1 MSYTDSYLVGDM
13 RSEREARQ
21 QLTETELWLKKIEKR
36 KGCKKREAWMRDARN
51 AVSLYEDGSL
61 KANTSGVDIDETLS
75 GANLWHSNIETAV
88 PALFNSVPIPD
99 VRVRYGDPDQV
110 QRSVCEIIER
120 GIAYDLD
127 AYDFADIIKDLVR
140 QSELTGWGIPRLR
153 YRPQVQSVEQDA
165 KPDGDTSPNSYE
177 QLVRDDLEIEVAE
190 WDRLIL
196 GEAKSWARLPWLAFE
211 WDMTLDEIDDLVPP
225 TLDKETGKEVLAS
238 DRLKPQ
244 TTKDGDSGRK
254 ETEPQ
259 QDDALI
265 FGTVKVYEIW
275 DKRARKVWFVSPQ
288 DKKTPLRVEDDP
300 FELDDFFPVPK
311 ILYAKRR
318 INGLQPISPW
328 TTYKSLFQQFEE
340 ISVRIKALVAQIKVR
355 GLYDKELEADFELLR
370 TCQDG
375 EYVSAKVPGVFAG
388 GKGLEA
394 AIAHWPLQELVVA
407 LEKAV
412 LHQERLKQQIF
423 EETGLADIMRGAVD
437 PREKLGQSKL
447 KAQWGSL
454 RVQEA
459 QEGIAEMCRAICR
472 MKAEVRARL
481 TPWPLMQEITGIRFD
496 PQLPEA
502 PQPTGD
508 PMQDQ
513 QAQQQYQ
520 MAVSEAQAQAQEMES
535 QVVQSWQSRSRSLRI
550 DIETDSTIRAD
561 LSRDQ
566 EQIGQ
571 FVQFTGT
578 FMQGAMAAIQVMPET
593 RQPLFK
599 VFVAAA
605 SKFKL
610 GRQAEEAF
618 DELIE
623 AAKAPPQMQG
633 AAPSDPQQQ
642 AHEQQIQQAR
652 AAQESQAQ
660 QHEASQ
666 QASQQE
672 HEQAMAEHDAMT
684 QQTALS
690 QIQMKD
696 QAAANQHARR
706 IEQMQLQQAMPPVNG
721 APPPM
726 PNGGLN

>member
-1 MSYTDSYLVGDM
+1 MSYTDGYVAGDM
-13 RSEREARQ
+13 RSEREAAQ
-21 QLTETELWLKKIEKR
+21 QLTPAELWLKKIEKR

-51 AVSLYEDGSL
+51 AVSLYEEGAVKASTDGI
-61 KANTSGVDIDETLS
+61 DIDETLS

-99 VRVRYGDPDQV
+99 ARIRYGDPDPV
-110 QRSVCEIIER
+110 QRAVCEITER
-120 GIAYDLD
+120 GISFDFD
-127 AYDFADIIKDLVR
+127 QYDFADVIKDLVR
-140 QSELTGWGIPRLR
+140 QSEMTGWGIPRLR
-153 YRPQVQSVEQDA
+153 YRPQVQTVEQDA
-165 KPDGDTSPNSYE
+165 GADGDTSPNSYE
-177 QLVRDDLEIEVAE
+177 QLVRDDVEIEVAE

-196 GEAKSWARLPWLAFE
+196 GEAKSWQRLPWLAFE

-225 TLDKETGKEVLAS
+225 TIDKESGKEVLAS
-238 DRLKPQ
+238 DQLKPQ
-244 TTKDGDSGRK
+244 TNRDDDSGRK
-254 ETEPQ
+254 DTEPA

-265 FGTVKVYEIW
+265 FGTVKVYEVW
-275 DKRARKVWFVSPQ
+275 DKRSRKVLFITPQ
-288 DKKTPLRVEDDP
+288 DKKNVLRETDDP
-300 FELDDFFPVPK
+300 FELDGFYPIPK
-311 ILYAKRR
+311 ILYSKRR

-328 TTYKSLFQQFEE
+328 TTYKSLFQQFEG
-340 ISVRIKALVAQIKVR
+340 ISLRIRALVGQIKVR
-355 GLYDKELEADFELLR
+355 GLYDKELEADFELLK
-370 TCQDG
+370 TCKDG

-454 RVQEA
+454 RVQDV
-459 QEGIAEMCRAICR
+459 QEDIAEMCRAICR

-481 TPWPLMQEITGIRFD
+481 TPWPLMQEITGVRFD
-496 PQLPEA
+496 PQVPEP

-508 PMQDQ
+508 AMQDQ
-513 QAQQQYQ
+513 QAMQQYQ
-520 MAVSEAQAQAQEMES
+520 AAADQAKQDAQQMEQAVVEA
-535 QVVQSWQSRSRSLRI
+535 WKSRSRAMRI
-550 DIETDSTIRAD
+550 DIEIDSTIRAD

-571 FVQFTGT
+571 FVQFCGT

-618 DELIE
+618 DELVE
-623 AAKAPPQMQG
+623 AAKAPPQLQG
-633 AAPSDPQQQ
+633 AAPADPQQQ
-642 AHEQQIQQAR
+642 AHEQQMQQAQ
-652 AAQESQAQ
+652 ASQEQQAQ

-666 QASQQE
+666 QASQQA
-672 HEQAMAEHDAMT
+672 HEQTIAQHDAMT
-684 QQTALS
+684 QQTALE
-690 QIQMKD
+690 QIKLKD
-696 QAAANQHARR
+696 QAAQNQHVRSL
-706 IEQMQLQQAMPPVNG
+706 ELMQMQRAMPPVNG
-721 APPPM
+721 AMPDLPP
-726 PNGGLN
+726 GGMN